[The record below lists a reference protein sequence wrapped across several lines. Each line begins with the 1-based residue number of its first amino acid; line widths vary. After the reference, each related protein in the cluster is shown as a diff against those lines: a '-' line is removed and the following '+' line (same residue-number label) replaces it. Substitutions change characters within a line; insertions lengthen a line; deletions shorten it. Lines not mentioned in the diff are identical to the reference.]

1 MILDY
6 AGYDSTYTT
15 DAKEGL
21 KKLADNQYSALL
33 LDIQMPEMNGFEVL
47 KKVKVSNN
55 DLSVIIISAH
65 GSVENAIKAT
75 KLGAFDFIEKPI
87 DRDKLLISVRNA
99 VEQSNLL
106 IENKEIKKSLEGEG
120 EILGESKAIKSI
132 LEMIDKVAPLDT
144 RVLITGENGT
154 GKELVARAV
163 HQKSLRKEKPFVEVN
178 CAAIPNELI
187 ESELFGHEKGS
198 FTGAVQKRIGRF
210 ELANKGTLF
219 LDEIGDMSH
228 QTQAKVLRAIE
239 DGKIERVGG
248 GKKIEVDVRI
258 IAATNKNLK
267 EEIEKETF
275 REDLFH
281 RLNVIPIK
289 IPPLRERLEDIPILI
304 EHFADDITKKHKK
317 GPVNFNSDAIQFL
330 KSLNWSGNVR
340 ELRNIVER
348 IIIIVD
354 KSEIEKSI
362 QILKDCLDRNPAE
375 KIINFKIAY
384 MLEKYGKGSSA
395 EIKYHLRRSYTVGD
409 DNYASQFWYARCLY
423 FEGDII
429 EALKIFNYLKNQN
442 IDNRIKQNVRGVV
455 KENGKVKL
463 FSGVISRLE
472 TSYAFIIRDEKQDRI
487 FTHISQN
494 NYDEWKN
501 LSTGRRVVFNL
512 TFNYRGPQALKVCLE
527 NPV

>member
-1 MILDY
+1 MNSILIIDDEIQICESIKMILDY
-6 AGYDSTYTT
+6 AGYNSTYTT

-21 KKLADNQYSALL
+21 KKLANTQYSALL
-33 LDIQMPEMNGFEVL
+33 LDIQMPEMTGFDVL

-87 DRDKLLISVRNA
+87 DRDKLLLSVRNA

-106 IENKEIKKSLEGEG
+106 IENKEIKKSIEGEG

-132 LEMIDKVAPLDT
+132 LEMIDKVAPLNT

-154 GKELVARAV
+154 GKELVARAI
-163 HQKSLRKEKPFVEVN
+163 HQKSLRENQPFVEVN

-267 EEIEKETF
+267 EEIEKENF

-281 RLNVIPIK
+281 RLNVIPIN

-317 GPVNFNSDAIQFL
+317 GPVNFNPDAIQFL

-354 KSEIEKSI
+354 KREIDKKDIEFLFAPGQASMDDIIDGSNSFQEFKEKAERAFILKQLNINNWNISKTAEMLEIQRSHLYNKMKKYVIEKGE
-362 QILKDCLDRNPAE
+362 QL
-375 KIINFKIAY
+375 
-384 MLEKYGKGSSA
+384 
-395 EIKYHLRRSYTVGD
+395 
-409 DNYASQFWYARCLY
+409 
-423 FEGDII
+423 
-429 EALKIFNYLKNQN
+429 
-442 IDNRIKQNVRGVV
+442 
-455 KENGKVKL
+455 
-463 FSGVISRLE
+463 
-472 TSYAFIIRDEKQDRI
+472 
-487 FTHISQN
+487 
-494 NYDEWKN
+494 
-501 LSTGRRVVFNL
+501 
-512 TFNYRGPQALKVCLE
+512 
-527 NPV
+527 